1 MSDFKG
7 VRERLA
13 TFVGACDADP
23 SAYRLTPLAEATPFA
38 RCFAVFLL
46 QLLRDPALSVMAE
59 PLSLA
64 IVRDLKAARSRPDV
78 DIRAKAFRQ
87 LLAFSL
93 SALAVLPGASPC
105 LLDELVVEQ
114 LSDRGVEDL
123 ESLGCLDGRAGSG
136 NQAMFIAIFLLHG
149 RDLLGLDTQSLID
162 AWVDAHLRF
171 MNRLGFWGNE
181 VRMTHLQFQN
191 GYHQHEVLEHLGVD
205 NPRRE
210 QTLAAVRD
218 LADSEGHF
226 APYPGGGGCYDYDA
240 VFMLTPEGRVPNDAT
255 RALLLR
261 TAASIIAEQQP
272 DGGFAESLRVR
283 PRSLT
288 NLHMSVT
295 HTLDAF
301 GKGPLFFERLRY
313 CQMCIRDRVS
323 GSGLPLLSWRFVP
336 GYS

>member
-1 MSDFKG
+1 MCI
-7 VRERLA
+7 RE
-13 TFVGACDADP
+13 
-23 SAYRLTPLAEATPFA
+23 
-38 RCFAVFLL
+38 
-46 QLLRDPALSVMAE
+46 
-59 PLSLA
+59 
-64 IVRDLKAARSRPDV
+64 
-78 DIRAKAFRQ
+78 
-87 LLAFSL
+87 
-93 SALAVLPGASPC
+93 
-105 LLDELVVEQ
+105 
-114 LSDRGVEDL
+114 
-123 ESLGCLDGRAGSG
+123 
-136 NQAMFIAIFLLHG
+136 

-295 HTLDAF
+295 VSYTHLDVYKRQLVGVGIGLLWRLSAAYSESV
-301 GKGPLFFERLRY
+301 GKSRVAYNQMINHLIAESVTGVRQLKVFSAESRAWKEMDGYVRGLMPVSYTHLDVYKRQPFLRLDY
-313 CQMCIRDRVS
+313 LTEACFYF
-323 GSGLPLLSWRFVP
+323 RFLEQEMDVICAIE
-336 GYS
+336 GDDA